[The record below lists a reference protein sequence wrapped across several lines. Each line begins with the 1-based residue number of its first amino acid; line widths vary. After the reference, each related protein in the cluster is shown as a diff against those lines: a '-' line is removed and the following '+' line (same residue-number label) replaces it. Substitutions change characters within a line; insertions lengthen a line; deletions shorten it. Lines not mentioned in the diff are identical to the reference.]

1 MATVN
6 PMGEDPEVQ
15 IAVLQNRVRERL
27 AELRPIR
34 PGAEAYGRAT
44 DAVIEATTAL
54 IDYEERVPLLL
65 DQAPR
70 RLSLLIVR
78 WSGLVPTAV
87 GLALTVAAV
96 AGWLARWWLLMVIVL
111 FAVAAVLLR
120 LRVPG
125 LGKPHLA
132 LRPGALLSAAGAL
145 LIGIGA
151 ALGLPLWLAGIG
163 LLLLLAGLWHCHHYA
178 TAPPSGRPMIPMSRQ

>member
-1 MATVN
+1 MATVD

-15 IAVLQNRVRERL
+15 IAVLQNRVQERL

-34 PGAEAYGRAT
+34 PGAEAHGRAI
-44 DAVIEATTAL
+44 DAVIEATTTL

-96 AGWLARWWLLMVIVL
+96 ADGLPRWWLLVVIVL

-120 LRVPG
+120 LPVPG
-125 LGKPHLA
+125 PGKRHLA
-132 LRPGALLSAAGAL
+132 LRPGALISAVGAL

-151 ALGLPLWLAGIG
+151 ALALPLWLAGLG
-163 LLLLLAGLWHCHHYA
+163 ALLLLAGLWHCRRYA
-178 TAPPSGRPMIPMSRQ
+178 VTPTGLPMIPMGMR

>member
-1 MATVN
+1 
-6 PMGEDPEVQ
+6 MGEDPEVR
-15 IAVLQNRVRERL
+15 IAVLQNRVQERL

-44 DAVIEATTAL
+44 DAVIEAATAL

-96 AGWLARWWLLMVIVL
+96 AGWLPRWWLLMVVAL
-111 FAVAAVLLR
+111 VVVAAVLLR
-120 LRVPG
+120 LPVPG
-125 LGKPHLA
+125 PGQAHLA
-132 LRPGALLSAAGAL
+132 LRPGALVSATGAL

-151 ALGLPLWLAGIG
+151 ALGLPLWLAGLG
-163 LLLLLAGLWHCHHYA
+163 LLLALAGLWHCYHYG
-178 TAPPSGRPMIPMSRQ
+178 TPPPSGRPMIPMSLR

>member
-6 PMGEDPEVQ
+6 PMGDDPEEQ

-34 PGAEAYGRAT
+34 PGGEAYGRAT
-44 DAVIEATTAL
+44 DAVIEAATAL

-96 AGWLARWWLLMVIVL
+96 AGWLPRWWLLMVIVL

-120 LRVPG
+120 LPVPG
-125 LGKPHLA
+125 PGKAHLA
-132 LRPGALLSAAGAL
+132 LRPGALLAAVGAL

-151 ALGLPLWLAGIG
+151 ALAFPLWLGGVG
-163 LLLLLAGLWHCHHYA
+163 LLLLLVGLWHCHRFA
-178 TAPPSGRPMIPMSRQ
+178 TAPPSGQPMIPMRLR